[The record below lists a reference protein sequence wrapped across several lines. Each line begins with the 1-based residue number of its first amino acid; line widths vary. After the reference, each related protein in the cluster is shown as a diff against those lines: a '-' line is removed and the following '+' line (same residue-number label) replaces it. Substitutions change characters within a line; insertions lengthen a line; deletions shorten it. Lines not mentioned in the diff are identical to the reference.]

1 MVADLERISSLMT
14 NTTTPNVHDAAGSPL
29 PTSPSRILVADDEHL
44 VAAGMVAALTDLGY
58 KVVGP
63 VSDGKQAI
71 QKARE
76 ERPDLAVLDI
86 RMQGIDGL
94 AAAETIYNELH
105 IPVVMVSAYS
115 DPEYVNSGNRI
126 GVFGYLLKP
135 VNRDQ
140 LRVGLEVAWSRFIS
154 QLKLADEV
162 NALHNRLEHRKIIEQ
177 AKWIIVKRKS
187 VEEPEAMRMLQKQAR
202 NGRRPL
208 IEVAQAVIESESLL
222 GD

>member
-1 MVADLERISSLMT
+1 
-14 NTTTPNVHDAAGSPL
+14 
-29 PTSPSRILVADDEHL
+29 
-44 VAAGMVAALTDLGY
+44 MVAALTDLGY

-71 QKARE
+71 KKARE

-86 RMQGIDGL
+86 RMRGIDGL
-94 AAAETIYNELH
+94 AAAETIYNELR

-140 LRVGLEVAWSRFIS
+140 LRVGLEVAWSRFIN
-154 QLKLADEV
+154 QIELADEV

-208 IEVAQAVIESESLL
+208 VEVAQAVIESESLL

>member
-1 MVADLERISSLMT
+1 MT
-14 NTTTPNVHDAAGSPL
+14 NSPTTSGHDAVEQPPPDT
-29 PTSPSRILVADDEHL
+29 PTWVLVADDEHL
-44 VAAGMVAALTDLGY
+44 VAAGMVAALTELGY
-58 KVVGP
+58 TVVGP
-63 VSDGKQAI
+63 ASTGDEAI
-71 QKARE
+71 AHART

-86 RMQGIDGL
+86 RMPGTDGL
-94 AAAETIYNELH
+94 AAAETIYNELR

-140 LRVGLEVAWSRFIS
+140 LRVGLEVSWSRF
-154 QLKLADEV
+154 LKHLELAVEV
-162 NALHNRLEHRKIIEQ
+162 GSLQDRLEQRKIIEQ
-177 AKWIIVKRKS
+177 AKWIIVKRKGM
-187 VEEPEAMRMLQKQAR
+187 EEPEAMRMLQRQAR

-208 IEVAQAVIESESLL
+208 AEVAQAVIESESLL